1 MLELDVSLEVEIET
15 KLNPRLARRQ
25 RADLFEAIKLASLR
39 AKATLKENTLR
50 GQWTVDSMID
60 R

>member
-15 KLNPRLARRQ
+15 KLNARLAIRQ

-50 GQWTVDSMID
+50 GQ
-60 R
+60 